1 MNDHRTL
8 AQAQHIAAKILAMG
22 KWPKGIP
29 YPHQQE
35 QA

>member
-1 MNDHRTL
+1 MTDPRTL
-8 AQAQHIAAKILAMG
+8 SKAQHIAQKIHAMG